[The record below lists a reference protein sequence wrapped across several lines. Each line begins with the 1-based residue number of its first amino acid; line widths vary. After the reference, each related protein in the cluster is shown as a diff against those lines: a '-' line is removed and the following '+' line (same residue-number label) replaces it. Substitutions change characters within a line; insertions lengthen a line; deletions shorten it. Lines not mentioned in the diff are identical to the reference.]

1 MNAALDH
8 LWILT
13 SAALVMSMQAGFCML
28 EAGLV
33 RSKNSINVAIKN
45 LMDFCVAAILFWAF
59 GYGLMFGKE
68 ALGGWIGSSTFLVNT
83 AGRDSGSLF
92 FFIFQLMFCA
102 TAATIVSGAVAER
115 MSFSAYLLVTAVI
128 SGIVYPIGGGWAWNE
143 GGWLRGL
150 GFRDFA
156 GSSVVHSVGGWVA
169 LAAVFIIGPRT
180 GRFDSKH
187 ALVSS
192 HSLVISTLGVIILYV
207 AWLGFNGGSTLAF
220 DSRVPGILINTA
232 LAGAAGCLSA
242 LAAVWWHRKLP
253 ELPATLN
260 GCVGGLVAVTAAC
273 NAIGPAESVLVGAV
287 GGAISYATAL
297 ALEAAKIDDVVGAS
311 AAHAAPGIWGT
322 LAVGLLG
329 DPEILGTG
337 LGRGAQIGVQAL
349 GVAVYFLWAFCGG
362 YGLLRVLNHFKK
374 LRIRPDFE
382 EVGLNVAEHGAS
394 TEIIDLLN
402 EMARHSY
409 KGEFSERLSFEPY
422 TEVGQIASQYNRV
435 IDKVVAEMEL
445 RENIARHLQ
454 RARDE
459 SENANRK
466 IFSSLQYARRI
477 QHAMLPT
484 PRQLRETLGDH
495 FVLYE
500 PRDLVSGDFYW
511 CASAGGSRFC
521 AVVDCTG
528 HGVPGAFM
536 SMIGYLL
543 LEQTIVERG
552 VREPAAILS
561 EMHTRVR
568 QALAQDSSE
577 GAGNRDGMEVALVR
591 IDPDAVV
598 FAGAQRPLWWF
609 ASEPD
614 GSTQSG
620 EIPGDRHGLGGGI
633 MEPPEITFTQHTIP
647 RRDDLTIYLQSDG
660 LVQQPNHLRSIYDR
674 SRLRELLE
682 SIQSQPIS
690 THARAISTSFH
701 QFRGGAKQ
709 RDDVTIVGLR
719 PWRNEASADA
729 PVSLPATGEQAPG
742 ELFSFT
748 GPIDAAA
755 IEKCGRILRE
765 GAQLH
770 VAARLAVFGIFVE
783 LAQNVARHSDEV
795 QGGTGVGTIF
805 ARHEEGAIVMGS
817 TNRVTAGCAE
827 DLRARFAEIAAMD
840 AAQLKDAY
848 LQRLHD
854 RNRPP
859 GERGLGLIDLSR
871 KSLTRPEVHFT
882 PISGGKFLF
891 SITVRVRQT
900 SASDA

>member
-1 MNAALDH
+1 MSAELDH

-68 ALGGWIGSSTFLVNT
+68 ALGGWIGTSNFLVNT

-102 TAATIVSGAVAER
+102 TSATIVSGAVAER
-115 MSFSAYLLVTAVI
+115 MSFGAYLLVTAVI

-143 GGWLRGL
+143 GGWLRGI

-156 GSSVVHSVGGWVA
+156 GSSVVHSVGGWMA

-220 DSRVPGILINTA
+220 DARVPGILINTA
-232 LAGAAGCLSA
+232 LAGAAGCLAA
-242 LAAVWWHRKLP
+242 LGAVWWHRKLP

-260 GCVGGLVAVTAAC
+260 GCVGGLVAVTASC
-273 NAIGPAESVLVGAV
+273 NAVGPAESILIGAA
-287 GGAISYATAL
+287 GGVISYAAAL
-297 ALEAAKIDDVVGAS
+297 GLEAAKIDDVVGAS
-311 AAHAAPGIWGT
+311 AAHAAPGVFGT
-322 LAVGLLG
+322 LAVGLFG
-329 DPEILGTG
+329 DLEILGTG
-337 LGRGAQIGVQAL
+337 LGRGAQIGAQAL
-349 GVAVYFLWAFCGG
+349 GIAVYFGWAFCGG
-362 YGLLRVLNHFKK
+362 YALLRVLNHFMK
-374 LRIRPDFE
+374 LRIRPEFE

-409 KGEFSERLSFEPY
+409 KGEFNERLSFEPF

-435 IDKVVAEMEL
+435 IDKVVAEMEM

-459 SENANRK
+459 SEDANRK

-477 QHAMLPT
+477 QHAMLPS
-484 PRQLRETLGDH
+484 PRRMRETLGDH

-511 CASAGGSRFC
+511 CASVDGSRFC

-552 VREPAAILS
+552 MREPAAILS
-561 EMHTRVR
+561 EMHARVR

-577 GAGNRDGMEVALVR
+577 GAGNRDGMEIALVR
-591 IDPDAVV
+591 IDDDATV
-598 FAGAQRPLWWF
+598 FAGAQRSLLWF
-609 ASEPD
+609 AP
-614 GSTQSG
+614 GTGGTQSG
-620 EIPGDRHGLGGGI
+620 EIAGDRHGLGGGT
-633 MEPPEITFTQHTIP
+633 MEPPEIVFTQHTIP
-647 RRDDLTIYLQSDG
+647 RRENLSIYLQSDG

-682 SIQSQPIS
+682 SLQPQPIS
-690 THARAISTSFH
+690 THARAISASFH

-709 RDDVTIVGLR
+709 RDDVTVVGIR
-719 PWRNEASADA
+719 PWKSEPA
-729 PVSLPATGEQAPG
+729 PEQQGTPAPSDREQHPG
-742 ELFSFT
+742 RLFSFT

-783 LAQNVARHSDEV
+783 LAQNVAKHSDEV
-795 QGGTGVGTIF
+795 QSGTGVGTIF
-805 ARHEEGAIVMGS
+805 AGIEQDTIVMGS
-817 TNRVTAGCAE
+817 SNQVTAGGAA
-827 DLRARFAEIAAMD
+827 DLKARFEEIAAMD
-840 AAQLKDAY
+840 ATQLKEVY
-848 LQRLHD
+848 LNRLHD
-854 RNRPP
+854 RSRLP
-859 GERGLGLIDLSR
+859 GERGLGLIDLTR
-871 KSLTRPEVHFT
+871 KALNPPEIRFE
-882 PISGGKFLF
+882 PSSPDKFLF

-900 SASDA
+900 STSDA